1 MRVSSLINNPGP
13 AGWNK
18 ILPAPNNPKV
28 LEKNVSSDFLIIG
41 GGFAGLAAA
50 ERLSQIQPKA
60 RITVVDAIR
69 IGDGPSGRNSGF
81 MIDIPHDLSSSN
93 YSGNLEKDRS
103 EIKKNRT
110 GINFAKKMAKKFN
123 LSSEAFDLNGKING
137 AATEEGA
144 IHNLEFSKHLSNLG
158 EKYELLGAKEM
169 NDITGSSYYKSGL
182 FTPYTAIIQPA
193 LFIREIASGLKKK
206 GVQIFENSPIIDL
219 KKQSNWIARTP
230 KGKIEAPTAILA
242 VNGNLNNFG
251 FMKSRL
257 MHVYTYASMTR
268 KLTNEETKSLL
279 GKKSWAITSADP
291 MGTTVRRI
299 SGIGGNRIVIRN
311 RFTFNPSMTVGRK
324 ILSKAFQTHD
334 ISFRNRFPMLKNIE
348 MEYRWGGQLCLSRN
362 NVQVVKKLADK
373 LFSACCQNGLGTAKG
388 TLAGVCAAELATNKV
403 SKTAKMLENEKKPQ
417 LLPPKPIAYIGAN
430 AFIKLQEFKA
440 GKEL

>member
-1 MRVSSLINNPGP
+1 MTISSVINNPGP

-18 ILPAPNNPKV
+18 ILPSPNNPKL
-28 LEKNVSSDFLIIG
+28 LEKKVSTDFLIIG

-50 ERLSQIQPKA
+50 ERITQIQPKA
-60 RITVVDAIR
+60 RIAVVEAIR

-93 YSGNLEKDRS
+93 YSGNLEEDRN
-103 EIKKNRT
+103 EIRKNRK
-110 GINFAKKMAKKFN
+110 GIDFAKKMAYEFN
-123 LSSEAFDLNGKING
+123 LSSEAYDLNGKING
-137 AATEEGA
+137 AATEKGVM
-144 IHNLEFSKHLSNLG
+144 HNLSFSKHLSNLG
-158 EKYELLGAKEM
+158 EKYELLDAKEM
-169 NDITGSSYYKSGL
+169 HNITGTSYYKNGL
-182 FTPYTAIIQPA
+182 FTPYSAIIQPA
-193 LFIREIASGLKKK
+193 LYIRGIASGLKKK

-219 KKQSNWIARTP
+219 KKETNWIARTP
-230 KGKIEAPTAILA
+230 KGKIEAPSVILA

-268 KLTNEETKSLL
+268 KLTGEETKSLS
-279 GKKSWAITSADP
+279 GETSWAITSADP

-299 SGIGGNRIVIRN
+299 SGIGGNRIIIRN
-311 RFTFNPSMTVGRK
+311 RFTFNPSMTVSRK
-324 ILSKAFQTHD
+324 ILSKAFKTHD
-334 ISFRNRFPMLKNIE
+334 NSFRKRFPMLKNLQ

-362 NVQVVKKLADK
+362 NVQVVKKLADQ
-373 LFSACCQNGLGTAKG
+373 LYSACCQNGLGTAKG
-388 TLAGVCAAELATNKV
+388 TLAGICAAELATNKV
-403 SKTAKMLENEKKPQ
+403 SKTTKMLENEENPQ
-417 LLPPKPIAYIGAN
+417 LLPPKPLAHIGAN

>member
-60 RITVVDAIR
+60 RITVVDAVR

-110 GINFAKKMAKKFN
+110 GINFAKKMAEKFN

-137 AATEEGA
+137 AATEKGTV
-144 IHNLEFSKHLSNLG
+144 HNLEFSKHLSNLG
-158 EKYELLGAKEM
+158 EKYELLDAKEM

-193 LFIREIASGLKKK
+193 LFIRGISSGLKKK

-219 KKQSNWIARTP
+219 KKESNWIARTP

-299 SGIGGNRIVIRN
+299 SGIGGNRIIVRN
-311 RFTFNPSMTVGRK
+311 RFTFNPSMNVGRK
-324 ILSKAFQTHD
+324 ILSKSFQTHD
-334 ISFRNRFPMLKNIE
+334 NSFRNRFPMLKNIE

-362 NVQVVKKLADK
+362 NVQVVKKLADQ

-388 TLAGVCAAELATNKV
+388 TLAGICAAELATNKV
-403 SKTAKMLENEKKPQ
+403 SKTTKMLENEEKPQ
-417 LLPPKPIAYIGAN
+417 LLPPKPLAYIGAN